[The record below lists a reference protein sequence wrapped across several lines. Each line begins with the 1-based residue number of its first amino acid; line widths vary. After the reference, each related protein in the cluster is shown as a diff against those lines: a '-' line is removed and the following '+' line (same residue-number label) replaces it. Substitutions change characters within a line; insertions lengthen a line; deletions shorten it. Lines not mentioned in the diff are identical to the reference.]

1 MGTRLSRGTKNTVR
15 GKLLRVS
22 EVLVTE
28 LPTTPLHGIGR
39 STPAPPYNAKQR
51 AELYSWS
58 RTRGTDP
65 GRRDAAVL
73 LVLGFGFGAGLATRE
88 LLAVRRR
95 DIADDASTFRVRD
108 ARRRTVP
115 LDDQWQAVLQ
125 RALDEHDPD
134 DWAFRPGRHS
144 ASSGQVAD
152 FVRRTATD
160 LDIRPARMRS
170 TWLCQRLEQDI
181 AVATLLAQSGLQTYA
196 ALDRYRSFLPVS

>member
-1 MGTRLSRGTKNTVR
+1 M
-15 GKLLRVS
+15 
-22 EVLVTE
+22 
-28 LPTTPLHGIGR
+28 
-39 STPAPPYNAKQR
+39 
-51 AELYSWS
+51 
-58 RTRGTDP
+58 
-65 GRRDAAVL
+65 
-73 LVLGFGFGAGLATRE
+73 
-88 LLAVRRR
+88 
-95 DIADDASTFRVRD
+95 DDH
-108 ARRRTVP
+108 
-115 LDDQWQAVLQ
+115 WQAVLR

-181 AVATLLAQSGLQTYA
+181 AVDALLAQSGLQTYA